1 MLAEL
6 FPTRL
11 RATGL
16 ALTAGLGTAVLDGTA
31 PLVEQILVNVTGFD
45 LIPAVYVT
53 VVAAVAMFALAGRP
67 ETASSELA

>member
-16 ALTAGLGTAVLDGTA
+16 ALTAGLGTAVLGGTA
-31 PLVEQILVNVTGFD
+31 PLVEQILVTVTGSTS
-45 LIPAVYVT
+45 LPAVYVT
-53 VVAAVAMFALAGRP
+53 VVAAVTMFALAGRP
-67 ETASSELA
+67 ETASAELA